1 MIGRRLERD
10 TEMITCFHYT
20 APDQTT
26 KRMAFVRLSATG
38 IATDEF
44 GERAMVAAMHGR
56 GLAVAIV
63 VAQPVFELFVNGTVA
78 DALHEV
84 VVGPARTEGYSQIWF
99 LGISRGGTGA
109 LLYASRY
116 PDHAES
122 LVLLAPVLGTQ
133 GIIPE
138 IAMTGGFASQF
149 VPREGPLPSRRAC

>member
-10 TEMITCFHYT
+10 TQMITCFHDT
-20 APDQTT
+20 APGQKT
-26 KRMAFVRLSATG
+26 KRMAFVKLPA
-38 IATDEF
+38 I
-44 GERAMVAAMHGR
+44 MHGR

-84 VVGPARTEGYSQIWF
+84 VVGPATAEGYSQIWF

-122 LVLLAPVLGTQ
+122 LVLLAPVEAEDGGHDWDSWLAYGTVLEAS
-133 GIIPE
+133 PVE
-138 IAMTGGFASQF
+138 ISC
-149 VPREGPLPSRRAC
+149 VRDV

>member
-10 TEMITCFHYT
+10 TQMITCFHDT
-20 APDQTT
+20 APGQKT
-26 KRMAFVRLSATG
+26 KRMAFVKLPAMG
-38 IATDEF
+38 IGADEF
-44 GERAMVAAMHGR
+44 GERAMVAVMHGR

-84 VVGPARTEGYSQIWF
+84 VVGPATAEGYSQIWF

-122 LVLLAPVLGTQ
+122 LVLLAPVEAEDGGHDWDSWLAYGTVLEAS
-133 GIIPE
+133 PVE
-138 IAMTGGFASQF
+138 ISC
-149 VPREGPLPSRRAC
+149 VRDV